1 MPLTLLITEG
11 VIPKNRE
18 QETVA
23 RLSESF
29 LKLHGLVGNK
39 FMTPNVIGHIQVIPV
54 DRSFSG
60 LRAVPVAM
68 IEWKVPSSVFT
79 NREVQVSYI
88 KEATDI
94 IHEASGGKHP
104 KDHIWVNVTHA
115 VDGAWGIA
123 GDAMTNAQLGE
134 AIGKG

>member
-1 MPLTLLITEG
+1 MPLTLLVTEG

-29 LKLHGLVGNK
+29 LKLHGLTGNK
-39 FMTPNVIGHIQVIPV
+39 FMTPNVIGHIQVLPA

-60 LRAVPVAM
+60 LKTVPVAM
-68 IEWKVPSSVFT
+68 IEWKVPSFAFT
-79 NREVQVSYI
+79 NRDVQVNYI

-94 IHEASGGKHP
+94 IHEVSGGKQS

-123 GDAMTNAQLGE
+123 GNAMTNAQLGE
-134 AIGKG
+134 AVAKG